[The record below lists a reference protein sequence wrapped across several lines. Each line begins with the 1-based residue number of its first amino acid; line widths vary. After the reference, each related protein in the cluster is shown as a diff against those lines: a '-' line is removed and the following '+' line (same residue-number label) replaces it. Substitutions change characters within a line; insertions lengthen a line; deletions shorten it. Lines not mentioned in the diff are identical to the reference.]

1 MRPFRSLSA
10 RLTVQFALLFA
21 AAMLAVSAALSTFIA
36 GSASREVQSQ
46 LQSSGAVYDR
56 LWQQRARELQN
67 AAQLLA
73 RDFGFRAAVA
83 TGDGAT
89 IQSAL
94 GNAAARLKV
103 RTAFIVTADGK
114 VSALDPSIGNDEAAS
129 LWEPLD
135 EGRLTGVSV
144 LGGRPRQL
152 VAAPIMAPTLMGW
165 VVFAAD
171 LDAHEMRSLER
182 LSAIPLRAAVLAGA
196 SGRWSE
202 AAGSMSVLSPEA
214 AALAQ
219 EHVRS
224 SAAFEMR
231 VGDTKSIA
239 LAKPLPAFGDR
250 ERAILLLAYPKA
262 EALADARKL
271 QLALAVM
278 TLLGLL
284 LVALATWKAAGRI
297 TQPLARLDDA
307 AGRLASGEHV
317 QVKVRGTD
325 ELARLATSFNEM
337 VGKIAEREQRIT
349 QLAFNDVLTALPNR
363 TMFQQQL
370 EHLFRAAEG
379 NGSLFA
385 LHCLDLDQF
394 KVINDTLGHPAGD
407 ALLVEA
413 GRRVQ
418 HAARGQ
424 FVARLGGDEFV
435 VLQSVGEDR
444 DAIDRLARE
453 ILETVSQPLTIE
465 GNELMPSTSIGIAIA
480 PEDGADGETLL
491 RNADLALYR
500 AKEAGRG
507 TFAFFE
513 ESLNDRAQQRRQIE
527 TDLRLAIE
535 RGEFELHYQPL
546 FDLEQNRI
554 CSFEALIRW
563 NHPTRGQI
571 SPADFV
577 PIAEDTGLIVPIGAW
592 VVREACARAATWPD
606 DIRIAV
612 NASAVQFHRGA
623 LHETIVVALA
633 ESGLAPARLEVE
645 ITESIFLDG
654 GEATLKLLHS
664 LRSLGVRIALDDFGT
679 GYSSLSYLQSFP
691 FDKLKIDR
699 SFIQNLLTRDGASAI
714 VRAITEL
721 AHALD
726 IETTAEGVEETAQ
739 LMELRAHGCSS
750 VQGFLFAEP
759 MTAGDVDKLFRG
771 EEKDGDAAQNV
782 A

>member
-1 MRPFRSLSA
+1 MRSFRSLSA

-36 GSASREVQSQ
+36 GSASREVEGQ

-56 LWQQRARELQN
+56 LWQQRSHELQN
-67 AAQLLA
+67 AALLLA

-83 TGDGAT
+83 TGDEAT
-89 IQSAL
+89 MQSAL

-103 RTAFIVTADGK
+103 RTAFIVTADGH
-114 VSALDPSIGNDEAAS
+114 VSAIDPGISKSEAAA
-129 LWEPLD
+129 LWDPLD
-135 EGRLTGVSV
+135 SGRLIGISV
-144 LGGRPRQL
+144 LAGRPRQL
-152 VAAPIMAPTLMGW
+152 VAAPIMAPTLIGW

-171 LDAHEMRSLER
+171 LDEHEMRSLER
-182 LSAIPLRAAVLAGA
+182 LSAIPLHAAVLANKN
-196 SGRWSE
+196 GRWSE
-202 AAGSMSVLSPEA
+202 AAGSMSALSRDSA
-214 AALAQ
+214 GLAQ
-219 EHVRS
+219 AHVKA
-224 SAAFEMR
+224 SAAFEMQ
-231 VGDTKSIA
+231 VGNTQSIA
-239 LAKPLPAFGDR
+239 LAKPLPAFGDN
-250 ERAILLLAYPKA
+250 ERAILLLAYPKS
-262 EALADARKL
+262 EALADAHKL
-271 QLALAVM
+271 QFALAFM
-278 TLLGLL
+278 TMLGLL
-284 LVALATWKAAGRI
+284 LVAFATWKAAGRI
-297 TQPLARLDDA
+297 TQPLARLDEA

-317 QVKVRGTD
+317 QVRVRGSD
-325 ELARLATSFNEM
+325 ELARLASSFNEM

-349 QLAFNDVLTALPNR
+349 QLAFNDVLTGLPNR

-370 EHLFRAAEG
+370 DHLFRASEG

-407 ALLVEA
+407 ALLIEA
-413 GRRVQ
+413 GQRVQ
-418 HAARGQ
+418 QAARGH

-435 VLQSVGEDR
+435 VLQSVGADR
-444 DAIDRLARE
+444 DAIDRLARD
-453 ILETVSQPLTIE
+453 ILEAMTKPLTID
-465 GNELMPSTSIGIAIA
+465 GNELVPSTSIGIAIA
-480 PEDGADGETLL
+480 PQDGARGETLL

-513 ESLNDRAQQRRQIE
+513 ESLNQRAQQRRQLE

-535 RGEFELHYQPL
+535 RGEFELYYQPL

-563 NHPTRGQI
+563 NHPKRGLV
-571 SPADFV
+571 SPAEFV

-592 VVREACARAATWPD
+592 VIREACAQAAQWPD

-612 NASAVQFHRGA
+612 NVSAVQFHRGA
-623 LHETIVVALA
+623 LHETILRTLA
-633 ESGLAPARLEVE
+633 DTRLAPDRLEVE
-645 ITESIFLDG
+645 ITESIFLEG
-654 GEATLKLLHS
+654 GDATLRILHS
-664 LRSLGVRIALDDFGT
+664 LRSLGVRVALDDFGT

-721 AHALD
+721 AHALN

-759 MTAGDVDKLFRG
+759 MTAGDVDQLFR
-771 EEKDGDAAQNV
+771 EQQADTAQNV